1 MRESVI
7 ALGDWLQ
14 QMSEV
19 ELHCHLLGTVGRST
33 LTGLVQRVWAHD
45 ELTRHISPAAL
56 ALGMLTN

>member
-45 ELTRHISPAAL
+45 ELTRHISPAV
-56 ALGMLTN
+56 